1 MDNVLFKTA
10 VAKFRD
16 QFESVPTVAAFAP
29 GRIEVLGN
37 HTDYNEGFVLSAAIN
52 LGICFLAAPVKGKT
66 CRLAAANLAQETQ
79 FKANS
84 PAPAQEH
91 PWANYVKGVL
101 AGISARQ
108 PVKTGFNGLF
118 LSDIPMAAGL
128 SSSAALEM
136 SAGLA
141 LAKLYGMDIPKL
153 ELARIGQKAE
163 HEFVGVK
170 CGLMD
175 QITSLSGKEDGLV
188 MTDFRS
194 LEVRDIPLRGGTA
207 DEKPCFVVCNTG
219 VKHTLV
225 DSEYNE
231 RRTRCEEA
239 SLFFKSAL
247 SHPVAALRD
256 VSWKEWKDLSPRMDP
271 TAARRAAHII
281 GENARVV
288 QGAEL
293 LAGGRL
299 RKFGELMFESH
310 DSSRKYFE
318 NSCPELDFIVETAMA
333 MPSVFGARL
342 SGGGFGGCA
351 IVLTGE
357 CTADSTASAVSGAFK
372 NKFESPCTCRT
383 VRPSGGARI
392 IDVSSGQDL

>member
-1 MDNVLFKTA
+1 MENVLFKTA
-10 VAKFRD
+10 AAKFLD
-16 QFESVPTVAAFAP
+16 QFESEPAIAAFAP

-52 LGICFLAAPVKGKT
+52 LGICFLASPVKEKT
-66 CRLAAANLAQETQ
+66 CRLVAGNLSQEAQ
-79 FKANS
+79 FMADS
-84 PAPAQEH
+84 PRPGQEH
-91 PWANYVKGVL
+91 SWSNYVKGVL
-101 AGISARQ
+101 AGLAARL
-108 PVKTGFNGLF
+108 PVRTGFNALF

-141 LAKLYGMDIPKL
+141 LSKLYGMDIPKL
-153 ELARIGQKAE
+153 ELAQIGQKAE
-163 HEFVGVK
+163 HEFAGVK

-175 QITSLSGKEDGLV
+175 QITSLSGREGGLV

-194 LEVRDIPLRGGTA
+194 LDIRDIPLRGRTR

-231 RRTRCEEA
+231 RRARCEEA

-256 VSWKEWKDLSPRMDP
+256 VSWKEWEELSPRMNP
-271 TAARRAAHII
+271 VASRRAAHVIS
-281 GENARVV
+281 ENARVM

-293 LAGGRL
+293 LTDGRL
-299 RKFGELMFESH
+299 QEFGKLMFESH
-310 DSSRKYFE
+310 DSSRNYFE
-318 NSCPELDFIVETAMA
+318 NSCPELDFIVETAMS
-333 MPSVFGARL
+333 MPSVSGARL

-357 CTADSTASAVSGAFK
+357 CTADSTAAAISAAFE
-372 NKFESPCTCRT
+372 NQFNSPCICRT
-383 VRPSGGARI
+383 VQPSGGARI
-392 IDVSSGQDL
+392 IDVSSGQNL